1 MTVAGDDA
9 GSGAGGA
16 VRPVEPFD
24 LPEWLGEGEVVWTA
38 ATSLDGRNRVEG
50 ELRGGEERLGCDV
63 LAIDQAWPAPVLAE
77 EWRRA
82 AHGEWSRGEVLLVR
96 FHDRLTLVVPGT
108 SLAADTVLQVVGRLA
123 RSVGVPPSRF
133 LVALRP

>member
-1 MTVAGDDA
+1 VTDGGTVAGNDVSRVD
-9 GSGAGGA
+9 
-16 VRPVEPFD
+16 PFD

-38 ATSLDGRNRVEG
+38 ASALTDRSRVEG
-50 ELRGGEERLGCDV
+50 ELHGPDGRLGCDV
-63 LAIDQAWPAPVLAE
+63 LAVDQAWPQPVVTE

-82 AHGEWSRGEVLLVR
+82 AHGEWSRGEVLLVDLR
-96 FHDRLTLVVPGT
+96 GRLTAVVPGT
-108 SLAADTVLQVVGRLA
+108 SLAADVVLDVIGRLA